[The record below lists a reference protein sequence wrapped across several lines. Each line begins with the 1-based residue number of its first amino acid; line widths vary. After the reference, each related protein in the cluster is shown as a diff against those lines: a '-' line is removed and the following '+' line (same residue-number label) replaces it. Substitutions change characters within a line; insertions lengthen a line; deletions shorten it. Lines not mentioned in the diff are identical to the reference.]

1 MIIAKTD
8 HWQRGINVAR
18 LLLTLAGVLLFSQ
31 VDGFRSTWAFVS
43 FVAGLMAIG
52 TWLRYAQPHLW
63 RQAAILLVLLTY
75 VFAVPIIATGRWRDL
90 VFVAGLLL
98 PVTIVAAL
106 LYFGARSREH

>member
-8 HWQRGINVAR
+8 HWQRGINVAS

-31 VDGFRSTWAFVS
+31 VDGFRSTWVFVS

-52 TWLRYAQPHLW
+52 TWLRYARPHLW